1 MRSMLL
7 TTLAFS
13 AALAFLA
20 GCATAEPEMESPADI
35 TAAELETKMRHA
47 MDPDGRYAK
56 AKTFIQ
62 RQIVLTERFLDDPEE
77 QVAEVK
83 FERPDNFRL
92 TTLEDN
98 VPVTGLIVNGK
109 NGWVVDYSGKKI
121 TELTPEQLDQLKVLS
136 GTSNPDNSL
145 TRTLRDIRLTLCRV
159 GEQEYY
165 KVTGLSQN
173 GGNPV
178 EIYIDKNDFLIRRIK
193 AVFQIGARSLRYD
206 STIQR
211 YSLYEGVMIPAE
223 TTVVQNGLKQT
234 TRVVYYKLDAVI
246 PASDFRPPVL

>member
-1 MRSMLL
+1 M
-7 TTLAFS
+7 
-13 AALAFLA
+13 
-20 GCATAEPEMESPADI
+20 
-35 TAAELETKMRHA
+35 
-47 MDPDGRYAK
+47 
-56 AKTFIQ
+56 
-62 RQIVLTERFLDDPEE
+62 
-77 QVAEVK
+77 
-83 FERPDNFRL
+83 
-92 TTLEDN
+92 
-98 VPVTGLIVNGK
+98 
-109 NGWVVDYSGKKI
+109 VDYSGKKI

-145 TRTLRDIRLTLCRV
+145 TRALRDIRLTLCRV

-193 AVFQIGARSLRYD
+193 AVFQIGSRSLRYD